1 MTTILR
7 SFGAD
12 NQYSCYSPGCT
23 GGYSYTALSEPVN
36 EKYWG
41 LNKPLQIRKREDIV
55 CILSKILELKSDST
69 RFS

>member
-23 GGYSYTALSEPVN
+23 GGYSYIALSEPVN
-36 EKYWG
+36 EKCCG
-41 LNKPLQIRKREDIV
+41 FNESVKIRKREDIV
-55 CILSKILELKSDST
+55 CILSNILESQ
-69 RFS
+69 RA